1 MGTHLGLAIRSGSDV
16 RQGVVVD
23 RPLDSTDLVPTLGT
37 ILNFS
42 PSLAQGKPISEL
54 A

>member
-1 MGTHLGLAIRSGSDV
+1 ME
-16 RQGVVVD
+16 
-23 RPLDSTDLVPTLGT
+23 STDLVPTVGAMLD
-37 ILNFS
+37 FS